1 MQVNLRVRYPAEATL
16 LITVFLTLLFFF
28 FFVCFFIASWIE
40 FKSKLIA
47 VDAIPKELRI
57 ALKLPVQLNF
67 DYKFFLH

>member
-1 MQVNLRVRYPAEATL
+1 MQVKGAIPAEATL
-16 LITVFLTLLFFF
+16 LITFLTLLFLFLF